1 MIQVM
6 TLLSDPSGKREFR
19 FSIKSS
25 ILAQGFSVSVHLVA
39 GYCDLNNPVKSVHFQ
54 TLAMGPENQS
64 SGHVEERVEPESLV
78 VN

>member
-1 MIQVM
+1 M

-39 GYCDLNNPVKSVHFQ
+39 AHCDLKNPVKSVHFQ
-54 TLAMGPENQS
+54 TLAMGPE
-64 SGHVEERVEPESLV
+64 SGHVEEKVKPESLV